1 MEDYFFKKTGR
12 RDHVTVDDIREII
25 ECYEYYLDTHAPM
38 NNYDLA
44 FVFGYSLATIQKI
57 MYGKHPLQTKRGRKT
72 GILLPRA
79 PRLREL
85 YATKTHCRNGHEFT
99 KDSVYLYTR
108 PNGQMTRKCRICTKA
123 SADKHRRKTQ

>member
-12 RDHVTVDDIREII
+12 RDHVTPEDIKEII

-72 GILLPRA
+72 GISLPRA
-79 PRLREL
+79 PRLRKL